1 MLLIEKNK
9 NKMTEIE
16 DKPIR
21 NRKEDDLKKM
31 INDVLEEREKKQEAR
46 NQILNRLSEV
56 DDDDDEAD
64 AENNEKDSLF
74 DNGDEEKK
82 KSTSAS
88 KVASTYYQYQLL
100 YINIIGLLII
110 SVVQLI
116 CGPFVQPVYF
126 VYVDIYAFLTAIFML
141 PIPALQWNFLLYY
154 CIVACSFIF
163 VKNLAIFVLDFGNFI
178 NCKSSQCSTTSNFT
192 FYFIYYLFSSIDVGL
207 MIYFVRLM
215 YYILFT
221 RKFED
226 NQSNSFDDGSKK
238 IEIPKQ
244 YKKTE

>member
-100 YINIIGLLII
+100 CTLNIIGLLII

-126 VYVDIYAFLTAIFML
+126 VYTLIFMH
-141 PIPALQWNFLLYY
+141 F
-154 CIVACSFIF
+154 
-163 VKNLAIFVLDFGNFI
+163 
-178 NCKSSQCSTTSNFT
+178 
-192 FYFIYYLFSSIDVGL
+192 
-207 MIYFVRLM
+207 
-215 YYILFT
+215 
-221 RKFED
+221 
-226 NQSNSFDDGSKK
+226 
-238 IEIPKQ
+238 
-244 YKKTE
+244 